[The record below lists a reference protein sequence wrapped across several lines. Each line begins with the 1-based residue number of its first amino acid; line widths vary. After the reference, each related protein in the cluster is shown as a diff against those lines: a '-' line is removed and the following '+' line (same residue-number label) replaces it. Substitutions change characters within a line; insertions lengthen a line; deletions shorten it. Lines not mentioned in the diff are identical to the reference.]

1 MATAARTSNILV
13 VDDDRTTRHL
23 TRTTLA
29 KAGYAVSVAQDGAE
43 ALTRMRAK
51 KFDPGAPRRVD
62 AAHGRPR
69 RPRPHE
75 TSQTRPRVVVMTS
88 DDAPQTVLKA
98 IRRQAYQYLH
108 KPVEPAALVSI
119 VRDALKSAPE
129 PPIEVVSARPDW
141 VELVVPCTRE
151 AADRLHAV
159 MAQLETDLPEEV
171 RESVGY
177 AFREL
182 LMNAV
187 EWGRQARSETHGE
200 NLLPA
205 RQAHAAL
212 SHRRPRA
219 RFFDGG
225 PRPLPRS
232 AIPTTPIE
240 HMEVRESKG
249 LRPGGFG
256 ILMVKAKVD
265 ELIYNEGRTKSCSYK
280 YLGLTK
286 DPSFSVVGGTASA
299 YWKTTTPAFGGGLVI
314 RTRDFR
320 SSASWTP
327 AGLRADAVE

>member
-43 ALTRMRAK
+43 ALTRMRGK
-51 KFDPGAPRRVD
+51 KFDLVLLDVWMPRMDGLAVLDRMK
-62 AAHGRPR
+62 RLK
-69 RPRPHE
+69 
-75 TSQTRPRVVVMTS
+75 TRPRVVVMTS

-108 KPVEPAALVSI
+108 KPVEPAALVSV
-119 VRDALKSAPE
+119 VREALKSAPV

-187 EWGRQARSETHGE
+187 EWGGKLDPKRTVKISYLRAKRM
-200 NLLPA
+200 LLYRIADPGPGFSMEGLD
-205 RQAHAAL
+205 HAAI
-212 SHRRPRA
+212 SHP
-219 RFFDGG
+219 DN
-225 PRPLPRS
+225 
-232 AIPTTPIE
+232 PIE
-240 HMEVRESKG
+240 HMEIRESKG

-265 ELIYNEGRTKSCSYK
+265 ELIYNEAQNEVVFVK
-280 YLGLTK
+280 YL
-286 DPSFSVVGGTASA
+286 D
-299 YWKTTTPAFGGGLVI
+299 
-314 RTRDFR
+314 
-320 SSASWTP
+320 
-327 AGLRADAVE
+327 

>member
-1 MATAARTSNILV
+1 MATAARTPNILV

-29 KAGYAVSVAQDGAE
+29 KAGYAVRVAQDGAE

-51 KFDPGAPRRVD
+51 KFDLVLLDVWMPRMDGLAVLDRMK
-62 AAHGRPR
+62 RLK
-69 RPRPHE
+69 
-75 TSQTRPRVVVMTS
+75 TRPRVVVMTS

-187 EWGRQARSETHGE
+187 EWGGRLDPKRTVKISYLRAKRM
-200 NLLPA
+200 LLYRIADPGPGFSMEGLD
-205 RQAHAAL
+205 HAAI
-212 SHRRPRA
+212 SHP
-219 RFFDGG
+219 DN
-225 PRPLPRS
+225 
-232 AIPTTPIE
+232 PIE

-265 ELIYNEGRTKSCSYK
+265 ELIYNEAQNEVVFVK
-280 YLGLTK
+280 YL
-286 DPSFSVVGGTASA
+286 D
-299 YWKTTTPAFGGGLVI
+299 
-314 RTRDFR
+314 
-320 SSASWTP
+320 
-327 AGLRADAVE
+327 

>member
-43 ALTRMRAK
+43 ALTRMRGK
-51 KFDPGAPRRVD
+51 KFDLVLLDVWMPRMDGLAVLDRMK
-62 AAHGRPR
+62 RLK
-69 RPRPHE
+69 
-75 TSQTRPRVVVMTS
+75 TRPRVIVMTS

-98 IRRQAYQYLH
+98 IRRQAYQYVH

-129 PPIEVVSARPDW
+129 PPIEVTSARPDW

-159 MAQLETDLPEEV
+159 MAQIETDLPEEV

-187 EWGRQARSETHGE
+187 EWGGKLDPKRTVKISYLRAKRM
-200 NLLPA
+200 LLYRIADPGPGFSMEGLD
-205 RQAHAAL
+205 HAAI
-212 SHRRPRA
+212 SHP
-219 RFFDGG
+219 DN
-225 PRPLPRS
+225 
-232 AIPTTPIE
+232 PIE

-265 ELIYNEGRTKSCSYK
+265 ELIYNEAQNEVVFVK
-280 YLGLTK
+280 YL
-286 DPSFSVVGGTASA
+286 D
-299 YWKTTTPAFGGGLVI
+299 
-314 RTRDFR
+314 
-320 SSASWTP
+320 
-327 AGLRADAVE
+327 

>member
-1 MATAARTSNILV
+1 MATAARTPSILV

-29 KAGYAVSVAQDGAE
+29 KAGYVVRVAQDGAE

-51 KFDPGAPRRVD
+51 KFDLILLDVWMPRMDGLAVLDRMK
-62 AAHGRPR
+62 RLK
-69 RPRPHE
+69 
-75 TSQTRPRVVVMTS
+75 TRPRVVVMTS

-98 IRRQAYQYLH
+98 IRRQAYQYVH
-108 KPVEPAALVSI
+108 KPVEPAALVSL

-159 MAQLETDLPEEV
+159 MAQIETDLPEEV
-171 RESVGY
+171 RETVGY

-187 EWGRQARSETHGE
+187 EWGGKLDPKRTVKISYLRAKRM
-200 NLLPA
+200 LLYRIADPGPGFSMEGLD
-205 RQAHAAL
+205 HAAI
-212 SHRRPRA
+212 SHP
-219 RFFDGG
+219 DN
-225 PRPLPRS
+225 
-232 AIPTTPIE
+232 PIE

-265 ELIYNEGRTKSCSYK
+265 ELIYNEAQNEVVFIK
-280 YLGLTK
+280 YL
-286 DPSFSVVGGTASA
+286 D
-299 YWKTTTPAFGGGLVI
+299 
-314 RTRDFR
+314 
-320 SSASWTP
+320 
-327 AGLRADAVE
+327 

>member
-1 MATAARTSNILV
+1 MATAARTSKILV

-29 KAGYAVSVAQDGAE
+29 KAGYAVSVAEDGAE
-43 ALTRMRAK
+43 ALTRMRGK
-51 KFDPGAPRRVD
+51 KFDLVLLDVWMPRMDGLAVLDRMK
-62 AAHGRPR
+62 RLK
-69 RPRPHE
+69 
-75 TSQTRPRVVVMTS
+75 TRPRVVVMTS

-98 IRRQAYQYLH
+98 IRRHAYQYLH

-119 VRDALKSAPE
+119 VREALKSAPE

-159 MAQLETDLPEEV
+159 MAQLETDLPEEL

-187 EWGRQARSETHGE
+187 EWGGKLDPKRTVKISYLRAKRM
-200 NLLPA
+200 LLYRIADPGPGFSMEGLD
-205 RQAHAAL
+205 HAAI
-212 SHRRPRA
+212 SHP
-219 RFFDGG
+219 DN
-225 PRPLPRS
+225 
-232 AIPTTPIE
+232 PIE

-265 ELIYNEGRTKSCSYK
+265 ELIYNEAQNEVVFVK
-280 YLGLTK
+280 YL
-286 DPSFSVVGGTASA
+286 D
-299 YWKTTTPAFGGGLVI
+299 
-314 RTRDFR
+314 
-320 SSASWTP
+320 
-327 AGLRADAVE
+327 

>member
-1 MATAARTSNILV
+1 MATAARTTSILV

-29 KAGYAVSVAQDGAE
+29 KAGYAVRVAQDGAE
-43 ALTRMRAK
+43 ALTRMRGK
-51 KFDPGAPRRVD
+51 KFDLVLLDVWMPRMDGLAVLDRMK
-62 AAHGRPR
+62 RLK
-69 RPRPHE
+69 
-75 TSQTRPRVVVMTS
+75 TRPRVIVMTS

-98 IRRQAYQYLH
+98 IRRQAYQYVH

-129 PPIEVVSARPDW
+129 PPIEVTSARPDW

-159 MAQLETDLPEEV
+159 MAQIETDLPEEV

-187 EWGRQARSETHGE
+187 EWGGKLDPKRTVKISYLRAKRM
-200 NLLPA
+200 LLYRIADPGPGFSMEGLD
-205 RQAHAAL
+205 HAAI
-212 SHRRPRA
+212 SHP
-219 RFFDGG
+219 DN
-225 PRPLPRS
+225 
-232 AIPTTPIE
+232 PIE

-265 ELIYNEGRTKSCSYK
+265 ELIYNEAQNEVVFIK
-280 YLGLTK
+280 YL
-286 DPSFSVVGGTASA
+286 D
-299 YWKTTTPAFGGGLVI
+299 
-314 RTRDFR
+314 
-320 SSASWTP
+320 
-327 AGLRADAVE
+327 

>member
-1 MATAARTSNILV
+1 MATTARTPDILV

-29 KAGYAVSVAQDGAE
+29 KAGYAVRVAQDGAE
-43 ALTRMRAK
+43 ALTRMRGK
-51 KFDPGAPRRVD
+51 KFDLVLLDVWMPRMDGLAVLDRMK
-62 AAHGRPR
+62 RLK
-69 RPRPHE
+69 
-75 TSQTRPRVVVMTS
+75 TRPRVIVMTS

-98 IRRQAYQYLH
+98 IRRHAYQYVH
-108 KPVEPAALVSI
+108 KPVEPAALVSL
-119 VRDALKSAPE
+119 VRDALKSAPV

-159 MAQLETDLPEEV
+159 MAQLETDLPEEM

-187 EWGRQARSETHGE
+187 EWGGKLDPKRTVKISYLRAKRM
-200 NLLPA
+200 LLYRIADPGPGFSMEGLD
-205 RQAHAAL
+205 HAAI
-212 SHRRPRA
+212 SHP
-219 RFFDGG
+219 DN
-225 PRPLPRS
+225 
-232 AIPTTPIE
+232 PIE

-265 ELIYNEGRTKSCSYK
+265 ELIYNEAQNEVVFVK
-280 YLGLTK
+280 YL
-286 DPSFSVVGGTASA
+286 D
-299 YWKTTTPAFGGGLVI
+299 
-314 RTRDFR
+314 
-320 SSASWTP
+320 
-327 AGLRADAVE
+327 

>member
-1 MATAARTSNILV
+1 MATTARTSNILV

-23 TRTTLA
+23 TRTTLS

-51 KFDPGAPRRVD
+51 KFDLVLLDVWMPRMDGLAVLDRMK
-62 AAHGRPR
+62 RLK
-69 RPRPHE
+69 
-75 TSQTRPRVVVMTS
+75 TRPRVVVMTS

-119 VRDALKSAPE
+119 VRDALKSAPA

-187 EWGRQARSETHGE
+187 EWGGKLDPKRTVKISYLRAKRMLIYRIADPGPGFSMEG
-200 NLLPA
+200 LD
-205 RQAHAAL
+205 HAAI
-212 SHRRPRA
+212 SHP
-219 RFFDGG
+219 DN
-225 PRPLPRS
+225 
-232 AIPTTPIE
+232 PIE

-265 ELIYNEGRTKSCSYK
+265 ELIYNEAQNEVVFVK
-280 YLGLTK
+280 YL
-286 DPSFSVVGGTASA
+286 D
-299 YWKTTTPAFGGGLVI
+299 
-314 RTRDFR
+314 
-320 SSASWTP
+320 
-327 AGLRADAVE
+327 